1 MAKYTIELGHLIN
14 SNFDIGLKDYPIF
27 NENHRAELNR
37 KIIEHYYF
45 REIGVETPGLFK
57 RFLNRKMWEIMP
69 YYNKMFETELLEF
82 DPLDTFNITESTT
95 RDSHSTGNT
104 GGESDSTGA
113 TANSGYYTDTG
124 SASGKDVSSDTPQ
137 GMLSIGDIESNTY
150 ASNADIY
157 ENSTENRRDDNTRTD
172 TTTHSESSAN
182 SETWLNDVVEKTRK
196 GKDGAKSYAQLID
209 EYRKIIL
216 NIDLLIIDEL
226 NPLFMGCW

>member
-27 NENHRAELNR
+27 NENHRVELNK

-57 RFLNRKMWEIMP
+57 RFLNRKMCEIMP
-69 YYNKMFETELLEF
+69 YYNKMFDSELLEF
-82 DPLDTFNITESTT
+82 NPLDTFNIEEVTE
-95 RDSHSTGNT
+95 RESHNTGNT

-113 TANSGYYTDTG
+113 AANSGYYTDTG
-124 SASGKDVSSDTPQ
+124 SANGKDVSSDTPQ

-150 ASNADIY
+150 ASNADFY
-157 ENSTENRRDDNTRTD
+157 VNSTENRRDDNTRTD

-182 SETWLNDVVEKTRK
+182 SESWLNDLITKTRK
-196 GKDGAKSYAQLID
+196 GKDGTKSYSQLID
-209 EYRKIIL
+209 EYRRIIM
-216 NIDLLIIDEL
+216 NIDMLIIDEL
-226 NPLFMGCW
+226 DPLFMGCW